1 MGRKLRTEPVIA
13 SPLASRLILVRQQV
27 WKDNQKQMAKDLEC
41 DTATV
46 SNMLA
51 GRHGLSLPVLT
62 AMAAFIDINWLLT
75 GKGKQ
80 PCASKTES

>member
-13 SPLASRLILVRQQV
+13 SPLASRLILVRQTV
-27 WKDNQKQMAKDLEC
+27 WKDNQRQMAKDLEC

-51 GRHGLSLPVLT
+51 GRYGLSLPVLT
-62 AMAAFIDINWLLT
+62 QLAAYVDINWLLT
-75 GKGKQ
+75 GKGEK
-80 PCASKTES
+80 P